1 VKNNTSLVL
10 NVILAIAVVVLYI
23 LHFSGNKTSDNTS
36 TSQSGAIK
44 SNNKSASTGEAKI
57 AYINTDTLMEKYEF
71 AKTTK
76 KDLETKGR
84 LIDAD
89 LNNRKT
95 AFQNDIA
102 SYQRTAGTMTQQK
115 AQETEQ
121 LLALRERELTQYQQT
136 QQTEFL
142 KEEQKLNEKLRD
154 NVNEF
159 VKKYAET
166 NRIAYVFSYSKNN
179 IGVGLIYGIGAND
192 ITSDILNGLNE
203 EYKSGQKK
211 K

>member
-1 VKNNTSLVL
+1 VKNNTSLVV
-10 NVILAIAVVVLYI
+10 NVILAIAVVILYI
-23 LHFSGNKTSDNTS
+23 LHFSGNRSAQTTVGN
-36 TSQSGAIK
+36 
-44 SNNKSASTGEAKI
+44 SASANKNADKSIAASNVKI
-57 AYINTDTLMEKYEF
+57 AYINTDTLMDKYEF
-71 AKTTK
+71 AKATR

-95 AFQNDIA
+95 GFQNDIA

-121 LLALRERELTQYQQT
+121 LLAMKERELAQYQQT
-136 QQTEFL
+136 QQSEFL

-154 NVNEF
+154 NVNDF
-159 VKKYAET
+159 VKKYAESNGVT
-166 NRIAYVFSYSKNN
+166 YVFSYSKNN
-179 IGVGLIYGIGAND
+179 IGVGLIYGIGATD
-192 ITSDILNGLNE
+192 ITMEVLKGLNE

>member
-10 NVILAIAVVVLYI
+10 NVILAIAVVILYI
-23 LHFSGNKTSDNTS
+23 LHFSGNQASNNTS
-36 TSQSGAIK
+36 NNTNSVAKTNTKSTTS
-44 SNNKSASTGEAKI
+44 GEGKV

-71 AKTTK
+71 AKATK
-76 KDLETKGR
+76 KDLETRGR
-84 LIDAD
+84 LIEAD
-89 LNNRKT
+89 LNSRKT
-95 AFQNDIA
+95 SFQNDIA

-159 VKKYAET
+159 VKKYAEA
-166 NRIAYVFSYSKNN
+166 NGIAYVFSYSKNN
-179 IGVGLIYGIGAND
+179 IGVGMIYGVGGSD
-192 ITSDILNGLNE
+192 ITLDILNGLNE